1 MTERRIAV
9 ITGGTAGVGRA
20 VVRELA
26 GNGWDVAVLA
36 RGQAGLDGA
45 VADAEKAG
53 ARALGIPTDVADA
66 EQVRQAALRVEQDLG
81 PIDLWVND
89 AFSGDLRYFWDI
101 PEDEYRK
108 ITDVTYLGQ
117 VHGTRAALEHMR
129 PRDRGVIVQVGSA
142 LAFRGIPLQSAYCG
156 AKHAVKGFTDSVIAE
171 LKHTGSAVRVCS
183 VQLPGINTVQFDWNA
198 TEFADHPQP
207 VEPIFQ
213 PEIAAR
219 AVRFLAEN
227 PRRNLW
233 VGISTA
239 YTILGS
245 RLAPSFMDWYLA
257 RKVVDGQL
265 SEDAGPRYGSN
276 VFEPKDDD
284 TDRGAHGMFDDK
296 AKSRDL
302 WSWSSMHRAGLAGAA
317 VAVLVG
323 AGAILGRRRG

>member
-1 MTERRIAV
+1 M